1 MTNSNAQILPVLL
14 AGGWGTRLWPL
25 SRQKLPKQ
33 FLPIRGN
40 RSLFQE
46 TLDHIRRLREQGFDA
61 LDPIVLCLDEYRFFV
76 QEQCRELDT
85 EPGSIII
92 ENTPKN
98 TLPPLA
104 ITALNAIKMDS
115 DPYLLILPIDG
126 YFDDLDVFMQ
136 AIAKG
141 VNWAGKNRI
150 VTFGVRPETH
160 TQDYGYAQMG
170 QELETDV
177 FRLDQFQRK
186 PDITGKKATLEWD
199 KSLWNL
205 GIYLIKPSLFLEEL
219 EKINHEFLTALRS
232 ATDNAV
238 VDKPLYIPGSP
249 YETLPARSFERG
261 FLEKTSEAVVV
272 RVNTK
277 WADLGTWKRVHSLSD
292 LDEDHNSL
300 TGDVISV
307 GSSGNIVKSTS
318 RLVATVGLKDTAVIE
333 TSDAVLVSA
342 LDKLE
347 LAKGVITELQTNNR
361 NELIEH
367 KRVYRPWGSYESI
380 RQGEGFQVK
389 SLMVH
394 PKAKLSLQAHRH
406 RSEHWTV
413 VRGIAKVTCD
423 DTILTLEP
431 NQSTY
436 IPLGARHRLENP
448 GSEELEVIEVQCG
461 SYLGED
467 DIIRFEDDFGR
478 IRD

>member
-1 MTNSNAQILPVLL
+1 MTNSCTQILPVLL

-33 FLPIRGN
+33 FLPIKGN
-40 RSLFQE
+40 KSLFCE
-46 TLDHIRRLREQGFDA
+46 TLDRIPRLREEGFDILA
-61 LDPIVLCLDEYRFFV
+61 PIVSCLDEYRFFV
-76 QEQCRELDT
+76 LEQCRERDT
-85 EPGSIII
+85 EPGLIIT

-104 ITALNAIKMDS
+104 ITALNAVKMEG

-126 YFDDLDVFMQ
+126 HFDDLDFFVQ
-136 AIAKG
+136 ALARG
-141 VNWAGKNRI
+141 VNWAGKNSI
-150 VTFGVRPETH
+150 VTFGARPETH
-160 TQDYGYAQMG
+160 MQDYGYAQMG
-170 QELETDV
+170 QQLETDV

-186 PDITGKKATLEWD
+186 LDTRGKNATLEWD
-199 KSLWNL
+199 KFLWNL
-205 GIYLIKPSLFLEEL
+205 GIYLMKPSLFLEEL
-219 EKINHEFLTALRS
+219 EKIDHESLAALRL

-238 VDKPLYIPGSP
+238 VDTPLYLPGAP
-249 YETLPARSFERG
+249 YETLRARSFERG
-261 FLEKTSEAVVV
+261 FLEKTSKAVVV
-272 RVNTK
+272 KVNTK

-292 LDEDHNSL
+292 LDEDNNSL

-318 RLVATVGLKDTAVIE
+318 RLVATVGLKETAVIE
-333 TSDAVLVSA
+333 TSDAVLVSP

-347 LAKGVITELQTNNR
+347 LAKGVITKLQTNNR

-389 SLMVH
+389 SLIVH
-394 PKAKLSLQAHRH
+394 PRSKLSLQAHRH
-406 RSEHWTV
+406 RAEHWTV

-423 DTILTLEP
+423 DTIITLEP
-431 NQSTY
+431 NRSIH
-436 IPLGARHRLENP
+436 IPLGARHRLQNP

-478 IRD
+478 IEA

>member
-1 MTNSNAQILPVLL
+1 MINSNTQIQSVLL

-33 FLPIRGN
+33 FLSIRGN
-40 RSLFQE
+40 STFFQE
-46 TLDHIRRLREQGFDA
+46 TLDRIPRLREQGFDV

-76 QEQCRELDT
+76 QEQCRDQGT
-85 EPGSIII
+85 EPSLIII

-104 ITALNAIKMDS
+104 ITALNAIKMDC

-126 YFDDLDVFMQ
+126 YFDDLDVFVQ
-136 AIAKG
+136 ALVKG
-141 VNWAGKNRI
+141 VDWAGKNRI

-170 QELETDV
+170 QQLETDV
-177 FRLDQFQRK
+177 FSLDQFQRK
-186 PDITGKKATLEWD
+186 SDTTGKKATLEWD

-205 GIYLIKPSLFLEEL
+205 GIYLMKPSLFLEEL
-219 EKINHEFLTALRS
+219 EKIDHESLTALRS
-232 ATDNAV
+232 ASDNAV
-238 VDKPLYIPGSP
+238 VNTPLYWPGPP
-249 YETLPARSFERG
+249 YDTLPARSFERG
-261 FLEKTSEAVVV
+261 FLEKTSKAVVV
-272 RVNTK
+272 MVSTK
-277 WADLGTWKRVHSLSD
+277 WADLGTWKRIHTLSD
-292 LDEDHNSL
+292 LDEDNNSL
-300 TGDVISV
+300 TGDVISI

-318 RLVATVGLKDTAVIE
+318 RLVATVGLKETAVIE
-333 TSDAVLVSA
+333 TSDAILVST

-394 PKAKLSLQAHRH
+394 PNAKLSLQAHRH

-413 VRGIAKVTCD
+413 VRGLAKVTCD